1 MSEYIILL
9 LGISIWLTW
18 LLYRVSRSAA
28 KSRQT
33 LRAFEQKTH
42 LESIVED
49 QNEQDDLDNV
59 A

>member
-9 LGISIWLTW
+9 IGISIWLTW

-33 LRAFEQKTH
+33 LRAFEQKAH
-42 LESIVED
+42 LEPIVEE